1 MVRKVIQ
8 KFEKIESIRGEL
20 ELRGDKSIS
29 HRAVM
34 FAALANGI
42 SIIRNCSD
50 SEDVRS
56 TMSCFEKLG
65 ANFEFVNDSIKVFGK
80 GFKGFSKPENDLYAG
95 NSGTTARLISGIL
108 SAQNFESNIT
118 GDDSLSK
125 RPMKRIVEPL
135 RMIGANI
142 SVNEE
147 GIMPIHIKP
156 SSALKAVNYKLQVA
170 SAQVKSALIL
180 CAIHLDQESV
190 IIEPVPTRNHT
201 EKLLGLKTVNDSD
214 GTKIFVSKK
223 NYPQP
228 FEITVPS
235 DISSAAFFIVL
246 ALLTRNSEI
255 VIKNVSLNE
264 TRTGVIDILK
274 LMGGKIE
281 IENLMEVKGEEVGDL
296 RIFSSNLKNISI
308 PETIIPNIID
318 EIPILSV
325 AGVFAEGNFR
335 ISGAKELR
343 VKESDRIKSLCQ
355 NFTRA
360 GLTITEFE
368 DGFELHGK
376 ASNKNIM
383 FESYGD
389 HRIAM
394 AFGVMSM
401 LIGNGGMVNDFESV
415 AVSNPQFV
423 AQINKLVNNNLNSL
437 LHNAGIQ
444 NDQ

>member
-1 MVRKVIQ
+1 MIQ

-34 FAALANGI
+34 FAAMTKGA

-65 ANFEFVNDSIKVFGK
+65 SKFEFVNDSIKVAGK
-80 GFKGFSKPENDLYAG
+80 GFKGFSKPESNLYAG

-108 SAQNFESNIT
+108 SAQNFKSVIT

-135 RMIGANI
+135 RMMGADISIGEDG
-142 SVNEE
+142 V
-147 GIMPIHIKP
+147 MPIHISP
-156 SSALKAVNYKLQVA
+156 SSNIKAVNYKLQVA
-170 SAQVKSALIL
+170 SAQVKSAMIL
-180 CAIHLDQESV
+180 CAIHIDEES
-190 IIEPVPTRNHT
+190 IITELVSTRNHT
-201 EKLLGLKTVNDSD
+201 EKLLGLKTEKDSD

-235 DISSAAFFIVL
+235 DISSASFFIVL

-255 VIKNVSLNE
+255 MIKNVSLNE
-264 TRTGVIDILK
+264 TRTGVIEVLK
-274 LMGGKIE
+274 QMGGSIKVGNLSE
-281 IENLMEVKGEEVGDL
+281 IKGEMVGDL
-296 RIFSSNLKNISI
+296 RVKSSNLKNISI
-308 PETIIPNIID
+308 TEAIISNIID

-325 AGVFAEGNFR
+325 AGVHAEGNFR

-355 NFTRA
+355 NFAKA
-360 GLTITEFE
+360 GLTISEFE
-368 DGFELHGK
+368 DGFELGGK
-376 ASNKNIM
+376 VSDKNVT

-394 AFGVMSM
+394 VFGVMSM
-401 LIGNGGMVNDFESV
+401 LMKNGGNVNDFEAV

-423 AQINKLVNNNLNSL
+423 AQINKLR
-437 LHNAGIQ
+437 HQ
-444 NDQ
+444 

>member
-1 MVRKVIQ
+1 MIQ
-8 KFEKIESIRGEL
+8 KFEKIESINGEL
-20 ELRGDKSIS
+20 ELKGDKSIS

-34 FAALANGI
+34 FAAMAKGV

-65 ANFEFVNDSIKVFGK
+65 PKFEFVNDSIKVVGK
-80 GFKGFSKPENDLYAG
+80 GFKGFSKPESELYAG
-95 NSGTTARLISGIL
+95 NSGTTARLISGLL
-108 SAQNFESNIT
+108 SAQKFGTVIT
-118 GDDSLSK
+118 GDESLSK
-125 RPMKRIVEPL
+125 RPMRRIVEPL
-135 RMIGANI
+135 RSMGCDI
-142 SVNEE
+142 SVSEE
-147 GIMPIHIKP
+147 GIMPIHINP
-156 SSALKAVNYKLQVA
+156 SSNIKAVNYKLRVA

-180 CAIHLDQESV
+180 CAIHLDEESV

-201 EKLLGLKTVNDSD
+201 EKLLGLKTEKDSTW
-214 GTKIFVSKK
+214 TKIFVSKK
-223 NYPQP
+223 DYPQP

-235 DISSAAFFIVL
+235 DISSASFFIVL

-274 LMGGKIE
+274 QMGGSIE
-281 IENLMEVKGEEVGDL
+281 IENQTEVKREMVGDL
-296 RIFSSNLKNISI
+296 RVYSSDLKNISI
-308 PETIIPNIID
+308 PETIISNIID

-325 AGVFAEGNFR
+325 AGAFAEGNFR
-335 ISGAKELR
+335 ITGAKELR

-355 NFTRA
+355 NFAKA

-368 DGFELHGK
+368 DGFELSGK
-376 ASNKNIM
+376 VSDKNVT

-401 LIGNGGMVNDFESV
+401 LMENGGKVNDFESV

-423 AQINKLVNNNLNSL
+423 DQINKLR
-437 LHNAGIQ
+437 Q
-444 NDQ
+444 Q